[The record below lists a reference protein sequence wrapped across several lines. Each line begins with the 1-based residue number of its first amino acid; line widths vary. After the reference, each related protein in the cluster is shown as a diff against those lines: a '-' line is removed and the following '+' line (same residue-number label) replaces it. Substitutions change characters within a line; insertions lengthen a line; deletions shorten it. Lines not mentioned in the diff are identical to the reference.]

1 MRFTRWENLLASLE
15 RPLVFFDTE
24 TTSPNPKH
32 AKVVEFAVAAY
43 GPASL
48 LDGSEPDAA
57 TLAARERSLIPGLLF
72 AATWRA
78 TPGTDPR
85 TDRGLARAAR
95 IHGITADMLVNSKGQ
110 PLPGVLLPYQ
120 LKTEVD
126 ACLSAGYPCGFNS
139 VEYDDVVLHGEGRC
153 QPHVVNPLRTRV
165 DVLRVYRG
173 VTGRTP
179 RAEVSGIRRVEDPSD
194 MPQPV
199 VLDEGTTELHRDTLS
214 AGSRVVLGV
223 RHEGAHGGL
232 SDSMRSAE
240 VLAGLMELWPKTCPG
255 SIDGLELLTLDPG
268 PPWCGWDRMLKLE
281 LGEWVFMKGEHR
293 GLALAEVDRG
303 YLGWMCGRGR
313 GKKPDF
319 EAGTV
324 REIER
329 HLAGQGPS
337 PRYLGADVAQ

>member
-1 MRFTRWENLLASLE
+1 MCFTRWENLLASLE
-15 RPLVFFDTE
+15 RPLVFYDTE
-24 TTSPNPKH
+24 TTSPNPRH

-48 LDGSEPDAA
+48 LDGSEPDAV
-57 TLAARERSLIPGLLF
+57 TRAARERSLVPGLLF
-72 AATWRA
+72 AASWRA

-95 IHGITADMLVNSKGQ
+95 VHGITADMLVDERGA
-110 PLPGVLLPYQ
+110 PGPGVLLPHQ
-120 LKTEVD
+120 LRAEVD

-139 VEYDDVVLHGEGRC
+139 VEYDDVVLYAGLGAKF
-153 QPHVVNPLRTRV
+153 PTTTI

-179 RAEVSGIRRVEDPSD
+179 LFEHDSILGDCVLSGFPL
-194 MPQPV
+194 PV
-199 VLDEGTTELHRDTLS
+199 ACSEGTSELHRDTLT
-214 AGSRVVLGV
+214 ACSRVVLGV
-223 RHEGAHGGL
+223 RHEGAHGAL
-232 SDSMRSAE
+232 ADVMRSAE
-240 VLAGLMELWPKTCPG
+240 VLAGLMELWPRTCPG
-255 SIDGLELLTLDPG
+255 SVDGLELLTLDPG

-281 LGEWVFMKGEHR
+281 LGEWIFQKGEHR

-303 YLGWMCGRGR
+303 YLGWMLGRGR
-313 GKKPDF
+313 GKKPEF

-337 PRYLGADVAQ
+337 PRYLAPDAAQ

>member
-24 TTSPNPKH
+24 TTSPNPKF
-32 AKVVEFAVAAY
+32 AKVVEFAVTAY

-48 LDGSEPDAA
+48 LDPDEPTDAA
-57 TLAARERSLIPGLLF
+57 TLAARERSLVPGLLF
-72 AATWRA
+72 AASWRA

-85 TDRGLARAAR
+85 TDRGLARASR
-95 IHGITADMLVNSKGQ
+95 VHGITADMLVNPKGQ

-120 LKTEVD
+120 LRTEVD

-139 VEYDDVVLHGEGRC
+139 VEYDDVVLYAGLGAKF
-153 QPHVVNPLRTRV
+153 PTTTI

-173 VTGRTP
+173 VTGR
-179 RAEVSGIRRVEDPSD
+179 A
-194 MPQPV
+194 PQPETAANHDADDDGV
-199 VLDEGTTELHRDTLS
+199 PAALMEGTTELHRDTLS
-214 AGSRVVLGV
+214 ACSRVVLGA

-232 SDSMRSAE
+232 ADCMRSAE
-240 VLAGLMELWPKTCPG
+240 VLAGIMELWPRTCPG

-281 LGEWVFMKGEHR
+281 LGEWVFTHGKHR

-303 YLGWMCGRGR
+303 YLGWMVGRGR
-313 GKKPDF
+313 GEKPDF
-319 EAGTV
+319 DPGTV
-324 REIER
+324 REITR
-329 HLAGQGPS
+329 FLDGQGPS
-337 PRYLGADVAQ
+337 PRYLAADAPQ

>member
-1 MRFTRWENLLASLE
+1 MRFTRWENLLAFLE

-57 TLAARERSLIPGLLF
+57 TLAARERSLVPGLLF
-72 AATWRA
+72 AASWRA

-95 IHGITADMLVNSKGQ
+95 VHGITADMLVNPKGQ
-110 PLPGVLLPYQ
+110 PLPGVLLPFQ
-120 LKTEVD
+120 LKAEVD

-139 VEYDDVVLHGEGRC
+139 VEYDDAVLHGVERC
-153 QPHVVNPLRTRV
+153 RPNALNPLRTRV

-173 VTGRTP
+173 VTGRAPKPDTLT
-179 RAEVSGIRRVEDPSD
+179 EGETTYGSGALPAA
-194 MPQPV
+194 
-199 VLDEGTTELHRDTLS
+199 LAEGTTELHRDTLS
-214 AGSRVVLGV
+214 ACSRVVLGA
-223 RHEGAHGGL
+223 RHEGAHGAL
-232 SDSMRSAE
+232 ADSMRSAE
-240 VLAGLMELWPKTCPG
+240 VLAGLMELWPRTCPG

-329 HLAGQGPS
+329 HLAGHGPS

>member
-1 MRFTRWENLLASLE
+1 MRFPRWENLLASLE

-57 TLAARERSLIPGLLF
+57 TLAARERSLVPGLLF
-72 AATWRA
+72 AASWRA

-85 TDRGLARAAR
+85 TDRGLARASR
-95 IHGITADMLVNSKGQ
+95 IHGITADMLVDARGA
-110 PLPGVLLPYQ
+110 PRPDVLLPHQ
-120 LKTEVD
+120 LRAEVD

-139 VEYDDVVLHGEGRC
+139 VEYDDVVLRGCIAPFNIG
-153 QPHVVNPLRTRV
+153 TRV

-173 VTGRTP
+173 IAGRAP
-179 RAEVSGIRRVEDPSD
+179 RPDLLAAGESRYGDEPLPAALV
-194 MPQPV
+194 
-199 VLDEGTTELHRDTLS
+199 EGTTELHRDTLS
-214 AGSRVVLGV
+214 ACSRVVLGA
-223 RHEGAHGGL
+223 RHEGAHGAL
-232 SDSMRSAE
+232 ADSMRSAE
-240 VLAGLMELWPKTCPG
+240 VLAGIMELWPRTCPG

-281 LGEWVFMKGEHR
+281 LGEWVFQKGEHR

-303 YLGWMCGRGR
+303 YLGWMVGRGR

-337 PRYLGADVAQ
+337 PRYLAPDAAQ